1 MNRLEEQAKSM
12 LESATQKA
20 QMPSNSV
27 RLIANSLVVVT
38 NDLRD
43 FLESLSPPVMG
54 EPHGTPSDSEE
65 ANLSVD
71 AVRRRFEEQ
80 TSPLMDSVNSGVASI
95 LQMLDPPPHS
105 SIFGFDV
112 QRGCMLARYRG
123 ARQLWVQ
130 RPGGGKIDVLHI
142 PAKSNGPPVQRN
154 PKAVVYCNPNAGL
167 IEVATGMSLAGGN
180 VASDAEG
187 VVNDTCWTDF
197 YTNMGF
203 DVYLFNYAGFGRSFG
218 SGYCGVG
225 KRGGE
230 APYIEG
236 AYGRVKRILDGT
248 FFSFQ
253 VRKTLLIQFSVYL
266 HSDDTLLSCPANSWY
281 IAG

>member
-1 MNRLEEQAKSM
+1 
-12 LESATQKA
+12 
-20 QMPSNSV
+20 
-27 RLIANSLVVVT
+27 
-38 NDLRD
+38 
-43 FLESLSPPVMG
+43 
-54 EPHGTPSDSEE
+54 
-65 ANLSVD
+65 
-71 AVRRRFEEQ
+71 
-80 TSPLMDSVNSGVASI
+80 
-95 LQMLDPPPHS
+95 
-105 SIFGFDV
+105 
-112 QRGCMLARYRG
+112 
-123 ARQLWVQ
+123 
-130 RPGGGKIDVLHI
+130 
-142 PAKSNGPPVQRN
+142 
-154 PKAVVYCNPNAGL
+154 
-167 IEVATGMSLAGGN
+167 MSLAGGN